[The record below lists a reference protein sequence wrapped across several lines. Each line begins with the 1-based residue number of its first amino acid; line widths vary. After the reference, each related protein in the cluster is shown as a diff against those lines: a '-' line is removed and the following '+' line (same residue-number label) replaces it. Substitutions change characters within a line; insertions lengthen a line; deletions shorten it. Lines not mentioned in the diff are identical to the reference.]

1 MKTEKKVNY
10 MNLSNKNKFIILR
23 NEHNLTQE
31 QVAEM
36 LNISKST
43 YCRIE
48 NGTLNIGVD
57 ALKKLLQI
65 YNITFEDFYNIQL
78 PIVKTITYPKKL
90 LINLQNA
97 IDKNKEKSNNW
108 VINLEKFENLK
119 NALNPVLEIRSKALQ
134 FPNIDI
140 SEIPNHT
147 TVKQVKLDPKAE
159 LLIDRALK
167 AQQKLLEPN

>member
-1 MKTEKKVNY
+1 MGI
-10 MNLSNKNKFIILR
+10 SRKNKFIILR

-48 NGTLNIGVD
+48 KGQQDISVE
-57 ALKKLLQI
+57 ALKKLLKI

-78 PIVKTITYPKKL
+78 PIVRTITYPKKL
-90 LINLQNA
+90 LQNLQNA
-97 IDKNKEKSNNW
+97 INENGEKSNSW
-108 VINLEKFENLK
+108 VTNLKKYENIK
-119 NALNPVLEIRSKALQ
+119 NALNPIFEIRNKALH
-134 FPNIDI
+134 FPDIDI
-140 SEIPNHT
+140 SEIPNNT

>member
-1 MKTEKKVNY
+1 

-78 PIVKTITYPKKL
+78 PIVRTITYPKKL
-90 LINLQNA
+90 LQNLQNA
-97 IDKNKEKSNNW
+97 INENGEKSNSW
-108 VINLEKFENLK
+108 VTNLKKYENIK
-119 NALNPVLEIRSKALQ
+119 NALNPIFEIRNKAFH
-134 FPNIDI
+134 FPGIDI
-140 SEIPNHT
+140 SEIPNNT

-159 LLIDRALK
+159 LLIDIALK

>member
-1 MKTEKKVNY
+1 MGI
-10 MNLSNKNKFIILR
+10 SHKNKFIILR

-48 NGTLNIGVD
+48 KGQQDISVE
-57 ALKKLLQI
+57 ALKKLLKI
-65 YNITFEDFYNIQL
+65 YNITFEDFYNIKL
-78 PIVKTITYPKKL
+78 PIVRTITYPDKL
-90 LINLQNA
+90 LKNLQNA

-108 VINLEKFENLK
+108 AINLEKFENLK

-134 FPNIDI
+134 FPDIDI
-140 SEIPNHT
+140 SEIPNNT

-159 LLIDRALK
+159 LLIDRAIK

>member
-1 MKTEKKVNY
+1 

-78 PIVKTITYPKKL
+78 PIVRTITYPKKL
-90 LINLQNA
+90 LQNLQNA
-97 IDKNKEKSNNW
+97 INENGEKSNSW
-108 VINLEKFENLK
+108 VTNLKKYENIK
-119 NALNPVLEIRSKALQ
+119 NALNPIFEIRNKAFR
-134 FPNIDI
+134 FPGIDI
-140 SEIPNHT
+140 SEIPNNT

>member
-78 PIVKTITYPKKL
+78 PIVRTITYPKKL
-90 LINLQNA
+90 LQNLQNA
-97 IDKNKEKSNNW
+97 INENGEKSNSC
-108 VINLEKFENLK
+108 VTNLKKYENIK
-119 NALNPVLEIRSKALQ
+119 NALNPIFEIRNKALH
-134 FPNIDI
+134 FPDIDI
-140 SEIPNHT
+140 SEIPNNT

-159 LLIDRALK
+159 LLVDRALK

>member
-78 PIVKTITYPKKL
+78 PIVRTITYPKKL
-90 LINLQNA
+90 LQNLQNA
-97 IDKNKEKSNNW
+97 INENGEKSNSW
-108 VINLEKFENLK
+108 VTNLKKYENIK
-119 NALNPVLEIRSKALQ
+119 NALNPIFEIRNKALH
-134 FPNIDI
+134 FPDIDI
-140 SEIPNHT
+140 SEIPNNT

-167 AQQKLLEPN
+167 TQQKLLEPN

>member
-78 PIVKTITYPKKL
+78 PIVRTITYPKKL
-90 LINLQNA
+90 LQNLQNA
-97 IDKNKEKSNNW
+97 INENGEKSNSW
-108 VINLEKFENLK
+108 VTNLKKYENIK
-119 NALNPVLEIRSKALQ
+119 NALNPIFEIRNKAFH
-134 FPNIDI
+134 FPGIDI
-140 SEIPNHT
+140 SEIPNNT

>member
-1 MKTEKKVNY
+1 MKNEKKVNY

-78 PIVKTITYPKKL
+78 PIVRTITYPKKL
-90 LINLQNA
+90 LQNLQNA
-97 IDKNKEKSNNW
+97 INENGEKSNSW
-108 VINLEKFENLK
+108 VTNLKKYENIK
-119 NALNPVLEIRSKALQ
+119 NALNPIFEIRNKALH
-134 FPNIDI
+134 FPDIDI
-140 SEIPNHT
+140 SEIPNNT

>member
-1 MKTEKKVNY
+1 

>member
-78 PIVKTITYPKKL
+78 PIVRTITYPKKL
-90 LINLQNA
+90 LQNLQNA
-97 IDKNKEKSNNW
+97 INENGEKSNSW
-108 VINLEKFENLK
+108 VTNLKKYENIK
-119 NALNPVLEIRSKALQ
+119 NALNPIFEIRNKALH
-134 FPNIDI
+134 FPDIDI
-140 SEIPNHT
+140 SEIPNNT

-159 LLIDRALK
+159 LLVDRALK

>member
-65 YNITFEDFYNIQL
+65 YNITFEDFYNIRSFYKICRMPLMRMEKNQ
-78 PIVKTITYPKKL
+78 IVGL
-90 LINLQNA
+90 L
-97 IDKNKEKSNNW
+97 
-108 VINLEKFENLK
+108 
-119 NALNPVLEIRSKALQ
+119 
-134 FPNIDI
+134 
-140 SEIPNHT
+140 T
-147 TVKQVKLDPKAE
+147 
-159 LLIDRALK
+159 
-167 AQQKLLEPN
+167 

>member
-1 MKTEKKVNY
+1 MGI
-10 MNLSNKNKFIILR
+10 SHKNKFIILR

-31 QVAEM
+31 QIAEM

-48 NGTLNIGVD
+48 KGQQDISVE
-57 ALKKLLQI
+57 ALKKLLKI

-119 NALNPVLEIRSKALQ
+119 ML
-134 FPNIDI
+134 
-140 SEIPNHT
+140 
-147 TVKQVKLDPKAE
+147 
-159 LLIDRALK
+159 
-167 AQQKLLEPN
+167 

>member
-1 MKTEKKVNY
+1 

-23 NEHNLTQE
+23 NENNLTQE
-31 QVAEM
+31 QVAEL

-78 PIVKTITYPKKL
+78 PIVRTITYPKKL
-90 LINLQNA
+90 LQNLQNA
-97 IDKNKEKSNNW
+97 INENEEKSNSW
-108 VINLEKFENLK
+108 VTNLKKYENIK
-119 NALNPVLEIRSKALQ
+119 NALKPIFEIRNKALD
-134 FPNIDI
+134 FPDIDI
-140 SEIPNHT
+140 SEIPNNT
-147 TVKQVKLDPKAE
+147 TVKQVKLDTKAE
-159 LLIDRALK
+159 LLINRAIT

>member
-48 NGTLNIGVD
+48 TGQQNISVE
-57 ALKKLLQI
+57 ALKELLKI
-65 YNITFEDFYNIQL
+65 YNITFEDFYNIKL
-78 PIVKTITYPKKL
+78 PIVRTITYPDKL
-90 LINLQNA
+90 LKNLQNA
-97 IDKNKEKSNNW
+97 LNENEEKSNSWIVNF
-108 VINLEKFENLK
+108 EKFEKLK
-119 NALNPVLEIRSKALQ
+119 KALKPILEIRDKALAL
-134 FPNIDI
+134 PDIDI
-140 SEIPNHT
+140 SEMPDKT
-147 TVKQVKLDPKAE
+147 TIKQVTFNRDAE
-159 LLIDRALK
+159 LLIDRAIE

>member
-1 MKTEKKVNY
+1 

-78 PIVKTITYPKKL
+78 PIVRTITYPKKL
-90 LINLQNA
+90 LQNLQNA
-97 IDKNKEKSNNW
+97 INENGEKSNSW
-108 VINLEKFENLK
+108 VTNLKKYENIK
-119 NALNPVLEIRSKALQ
+119 NALNPIFEIRNKAFH
-134 FPNIDI
+134 FPGIDI
-140 SEIPNHT
+140 SEIPNNT